1 MNPDPLEKIGKIL
14 AHAARA
20 DEAEARAA
28 YELADAMLDDCL
40 GAQRHDQ
47 ILAAATRT
55 FARDALLTRFRGC
68 LAYAENE
75 GKLNS
80 AGRELLAR
88 LRETPPA
95 PKGSHTSPAACGF
108 FAWHRNNEPAIDNL
122 IEKL

>member
-80 AGRELLAR
+80 PGRELLAL

-95 PKGSHTSPAACGF
+95 PKGSHTSPQAIKF
-108 FAWHRNNEPAIDNL
+108 FGWHRNNEPAIDNL
-122 IEKL
+122 ISKL